1 MAVINFQAERREI
14 SEWLT
19 SIGCHESDQHFI
31 MDRLKTD
38 PTAHLRYLN
47 NARKARAKAK
57 H

>member
-1 MAVINFQAERREI
+1 MAVINLKAEQREI

-19 SIGCHESDQHFI
+19 SIGCHETDQHLI
-31 MDRLKTD
+31 LDRLKVD
-38 PTAHLRYLN
+38 QEAHLRYLD